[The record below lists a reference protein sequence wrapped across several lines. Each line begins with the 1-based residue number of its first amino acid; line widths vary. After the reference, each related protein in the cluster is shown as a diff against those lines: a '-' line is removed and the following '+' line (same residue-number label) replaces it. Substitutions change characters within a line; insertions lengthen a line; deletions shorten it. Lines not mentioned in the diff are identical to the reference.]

1 MSDPTIFHF
10 HLFKN
15 AGTSVDALLRQSFPG
30 SWEQREF
37 DGSKAEIKLQT
48 VQWFNTNH
56 NLIAFSS
63 HTAIYLKLMDSIR
76 NFLPIIFVR
85 QPLDR
90 IESVFE
96 FECRQEDN
104 SFGSNLARENGL
116 VDYVMKRNRV
126 DRQCRNFHVTRFNQ
140 TLDKESGN
148 SLEDALTAMNQF
160 PVVGVV
166 DRFADSM
173 DLYRHHAAKL
183 GLSIASNEVHLNTTR
198 ETSTSLAERLAK
210 LKERIGTTAFEHIE
224 QENLDDLHLYNS
236 AVLRLE
242 RQHSE
247 L

>member
-1 MSDPTIFHF
+1 MSNPIIFHF

-15 AGTSVDALLRQSFPG
+15 AGTSVDALLSQSFPG
-30 SWEQREF
+30 LWEEREF
-37 DGSKAEIKLQT
+37 KGNEIEIKRQT
-48 VQWFNTNH
+48 IQWIQARPD
-56 NLIAFSS
+56 LVAFSS
-63 HTAIYLKLMDSIR
+63 HTAIWSQPSE
-76 NFLPIIFVR
+76 NFPFILPIIFIR
-85 QPLDR
+85 HPLDR
-90 IESVFE
+90 VESVFE
-96 FECRQEDN
+96 FERNQEIIDFGNKLAKDN
-104 SFGSNLARENGL
+104 DL
-116 VDYVMKRNRV
+116 VGYVTKRNLI
-126 DRQCRNFHVTRFNQ
+126 DYQCRNFHVKRFRQ
-140 TLDKESGN
+140 TLAKESGN

-166 DRFADSM
+166 DRFSDSM

-198 ETSTSLAERLAK
+198 ETSTSLVERLAK

-224 QENLDDLHLYNS
+224 QENLEDLHLYNL